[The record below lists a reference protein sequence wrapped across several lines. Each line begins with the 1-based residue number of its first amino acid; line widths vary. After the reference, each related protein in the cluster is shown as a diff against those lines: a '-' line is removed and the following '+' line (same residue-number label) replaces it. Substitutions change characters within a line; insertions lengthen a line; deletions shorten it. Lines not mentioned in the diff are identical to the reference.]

1 MPADST
7 TSKTPRKAQAKK
19 TAPPATV
26 EVGPL
31 PDSLGRPDLHAVP
44 TPEPEQLPEGA
55 VRVPLGDGSVVV
67 PDRDDWPC
75 SANEDLAT
83 AMYRSWAGKVLSDAD
98 FAYWLSI
105 DPTNRM
111 VGEFFVALHEAR
123 YGEVDT
129 GTALRAVARLNLA

>member
-1 MPADST
+1 MPEAAKRT
-7 TSKTPRKAQAKK
+7 ARKAQSKA
-19 TAPPATV
+19 APAPDPGAAPAPEPV
-26 EVGPL
+26 E
-31 PDSLGRPDLHAVP
+31 RPELRAVP
-44 TPEPEQLPEGA
+44 TPEPEQLPPGA

-83 AMYRSWAGKVLSDAD
+83 ALYRSWAGKVLSDAD

-111 VGEFFVALHEAR
+111 VGEFFAALHQAK
-123 YGEVDT
+123 YGQVDT